1 MSAVA
6 RTKAKAAKINLSE
19 AQAVN
24 RISKVQT
31 KAGNKAKGIVIRAG
45 KASKTVAKADRT
57 SKIATAAGN
66 KNNRIAARV
75 KVGSKGS
82 KGRKAS
88 KASRASKTATKAAKE
103 TRAIVSSG
111 ERTACAYRAGSIHQ
125 SLKVYRDRQ
134 ELWY

>member
-24 RISKVQT
+24 RISKIQT

-75 KVGSKGS
+75 KVGSK
-82 KGRKAS
+82 
-88 KASRASKTATKAAKE
+88 ASKTATKAAKA

>member
-24 RISKVQT
+24 RISKIQT

-57 SKIATAAGN
+57 SKIATAAVN

-75 KVGSKGS
+75 KVGSEGS
-82 KGRKAS
+82 K
-88 KASRASKTATKAAKE
+88 ASKTATKAAKA
-103 TRAIVSSG
+103 TKAIVSSG

-125 SLKVYRDRQ
+125 PLKVYRDRQ
-134 ELWY
+134 